1 MIPSPLPPKVRGR
14 MWSSSQTSTRGVVEM
29 GRVEARR
36 GGGGD
41 EDASGHHAAA
51 TDARSGEQV
60 VVMVVAVDVDE
71 VLGSFLAALNKFI
84 IALESAR
91 IQTTINDMILNLF
104 DKFFEM

>member
-1 MIPSPLPPKVRGR
+1 MIPSPLPPNVRGR

-51 TDARSGEQV
+51 TDARSG
-60 VVMVVAVDVDE
+60 
-71 VLGSFLAALNKFI
+71 GAATRGGHRKCQ
-84 IALESAR
+84 EHEREWCMSAR
-91 IQTTINDMILNLF
+91 EAATVPRAGCCDGGCC
-104 DKFFEM
+104 